1 MNIVSRVL
9 TTPECGLFLPLAMN
23 RARELF
29 RVLERDG
36 KKVGARRYEV
46 KQDRQG
52 FYIDIRIQMPNVW
65 ILIDTKKCPGFLSGL
80 VWVEDYFEPT
90 VTVDEVDYLRSFY
103 PRATPTTKTQ
113 ESQLAEYASQLRTVR
128 SGMYSGEMRKVVQVL
143 QGMGVEIA
151 YNYRATETH
160 GVYRTASGAPWIV
173 KVSRAGVF
181 AWPMNICQSKNSPEG
196 LTYTPLPTP
205 EPEESRELLSAAAM
219 EAVYEDKGGFYGG
232 CGWAFSES
240 GAKAANCFVGSRDMY
255 SYSWQY
261 QISIQADDAGNPASA
276 SVAVLAEGYIH
287 GPKTTHMKF
296 PRADAPTALFSF
308 NPYRGNANYV
318 HDCEAPVFCYFDGES
333 LQTYYYVYAPSSSFS
348 RTDSFTDGRSGLC
361 TEFLNTMLY
370 SGNYSETAIPVIKLN
385 STQGERKVVDGRN
398 TYLLTEEGPL
408 GIGWQANEV
417 DDNTFLHLVYYM
429 VRTRQ
434 SGRDVVS
441 NDKVNV
447 LIVTGYDRESAYLAS
462 QEENRISSMRFYIV
476 KNGISKYYVRYE
488 RVEPCDAT
496 ADFRSISVMGKS
508 IAGENYAD
516 ASCHS
521 GFRLGEL
528 VGYYIV
534 PGAGVGT
541 LLEWRKQRGYVP
553 GYNGCL
559 SIYEAEWTF
568 ISPNNN
574 DVPTVDIDTPAHYET
589 HYTLS
594 LRASGGMRAA
604 VNATNEEIGD
614 WIQFIELGMND
625 QTAFVLRDAFEPRR
639 CAYTRAVNNTRG
651 KDLIMAPGFAPY
663 DLSAVTGSTLSFV
676 GVP

>member
-52 FYIDIRIQMPNVW
+52 YYIDIRIQMPNVW

-181 AWPMNICQSKNSPEG
+181 AWPMNICQSKNSPQG

-205 EPEESRELLSAAAM
+205 EPEEPRELLSAAAM
-219 EAVYEDKGGFYGG
+219 EAVYEGKGGFYGG
-232 CGWAFSES
+232 CGWAFSANGS
-240 GAKAANCFVGSRDMY
+240 KAANCFVGSRDMY

-276 SVAVLAEGYIH
+276 TVAVLAEGYIH

-296 PRADAPTALFSF
+296 PRDGVSLYSF
-308 NPYRGNANYV
+308 DPYRGNANYV

-333 LQTYYYVYAPSSSFS
+333 LQTYYYLYAPSASFS
-348 RTDSFTDGRSGLC
+348 RTEDPFGGRPGICAEFENQVLRSGD
-361 TEFLNTMLY
+361 
-370 SGNYSETAIPVIKLN
+370 YSELAIPTIALN
-385 STQGERKVVDGRN
+385 STRCETRVTDSRS
-398 TYLLTEEGPL
+398 TFLMRLEGPL
-408 GIGWQANEV
+408 GMGFFASEIDQ
-417 DDNTFLHLVYYM
+417 T
-429 VRTRQ
+429 VREAWWRIFE
-434 SGRDVVS
+434 RES
-441 NDKVNV
+441 NRGAVNNQKTNV
-447 LIVTGYDRESAYLAS
+447 LIVTGYDRESAYLAERLVNS
-462 QEENRISSMRFYIV
+462 HGDYLYTLQR
-476 KNGISKYYVRYE
+476 NGISKFNYSRTGSV
-488 RVEPCDAT
+488 PCQAT
-496 ADFRSISVMGKS
+496 AALGSISTVV
-508 IAGENYAD
+508 AGNSGPTWTAEE
-516 ASCHS
+516 CHS
-521 GFRLGEL
+521 GVRYAEL
-528 VGYYIV
+528 SGLWIV
-534 PGAGVGT
+534 PGSGSGSTLQWEQQVGF
-541 LLEWRKQRGYVP
+541 VP
-553 GYNGCL
+553 GWNGCL
-559 SIYEAEWTF
+559 SIYESEWRF
-568 ISPNNN
+568 ISANIT
-574 DVPTVDIDTPAHYET
+574 DVDEIRITFPGRTTADYR
-589 HYTLS
+589 LS
-594 LRASGGMRAA
+594 LEASGGMSAA
-604 VNATNEEIGD
+604 VSASDTEIGD
-614 WIQFIELGMND
+614 WMQFIETGMND